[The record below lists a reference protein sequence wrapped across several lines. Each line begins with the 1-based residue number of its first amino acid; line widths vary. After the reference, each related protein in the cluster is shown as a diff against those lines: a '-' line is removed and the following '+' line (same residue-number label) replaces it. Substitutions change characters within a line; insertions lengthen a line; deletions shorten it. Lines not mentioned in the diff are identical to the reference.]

1 LTAAVG
7 RKTGVA
13 VARKTAVADTD
24 GTGLAETDGAG
35 REARVVGTGFTVPAT
50 NAVALGNGPGSW
62 LWCFIRALFSNATA
76 ANPSAAAMINAN
88 NTPARIILR
97 ESFGDLR

>member
-7 RKTGVA
+7 RKTA
-13 VARKTAVADTD
+13 VARKTGVADTD
-24 GTGLAETDGAG
+24 GAGLAETDGAG
-35 REARVVGTGFTVPAT
+35 SEASVVGTGFTVPAT
-50 NAVALGNGPGSW
+50 KAVALGDGLGAWP
-62 LWCFIRALFSNATA
+62 WCFIRAFFSNATA

-97 ESFGDLR
+97 ESFGELR